1 MAISG
6 QGEFECAICHR
17 QYAARSSYTRHTK
30 QCLEQSEVTPRQK
43 SCHEC
48 SSAKSRCDQQRPR
61 CSRCVERNAHCEY
74 VSGKNINRASQANP
88 QNSNA
93 QLPHKRGSD
102 EIEIASLATLG
113 AEQQTWNGQITSMDH
128 LPPNRHGVPDQNIPV
143 APEHSSNHSTPL
155 STDALS
161 CASATLSNRTIETEA
176 TSNQSPKDLGSPEQ
190 TGQLVPN
197 EDFNV
202 IRDRWLYPYI
212 EPSPLSYALR
222 EQSMFYLCR
231 VFRTYPRMMARRER
245 LPPMIHPTQASQ
257 DMPLPLKNCFSITRM
272 WEGGAEEASSLVQGT
287 IEREMERLF
296 AEYRTYD
303 EETLITAFQAL
314 VIYAIIL
321 LFPTPQ
327 KPTTNNLTLQTV
339 VSLQEVG
346 YYVGQ
351 TGLMLRAEASHVRPT
366 WEAWILVN
374 TKRRTMS
381 ALYCLEWIYAMLNK
395 LPTFPCTELGFM
407 PAVSSKALWHART
420 KDEWEATYNC
430 WLARWTV
437 GGPYLMRELMAVQP
451 GPELDLRTEMWLEE
465 VDEFGMMYMSL
476 VNATEVPGGGGELRP
491 EKQSNEM

>member
-1 MAISG
+1 M
-6 QGEFECAICHR
+6 
-17 QYAARSSYTRHTK
+17 
-30 QCLEQSEVTPRQK
+30 TPRQK

-74 VSGKNINRASQANP
+74 VSGKNINRASQANL

-102 EIEIASLATLG
+102 EIENSSLATLG
-113 AEQQTWNGQITSMDH
+113 AEQQTWNGQITSMDY

-257 DMPLPLKNCFSITRM
+257 DMPLPLKNCLSITRM

-296 AEYRTYD
+296 AE
-303 EETLITAFQAL
+303 
-314 VIYAIIL
+314 
-321 LFPTPQ
+321 
-327 KPTTNNLTLQTV
+327 
-339 VSLQEVG
+339 VSLSH
-346 YYVGQ
+346 Q
-351 TGLMLRAEASHVRPT
+351 TPS
-366 WEAWILVN
+366 
-374 TKRRTMS
+374 
-381 ALYCLEWIYAMLNK
+381 Y
-395 LPTFPCTELGFM
+395 
-407 PAVSSKALWHART
+407 
-420 KDEWEATYNC
+420 DATT
-430 WLARWTV
+430 A
-437 GGPYLMRELMAVQP
+437 
-451 GPELDLRTEMWLEE
+451 
-465 VDEFGMMYMSL
+465 
-476 VNATEVPGGGGELRP
+476 
-491 EKQSNEM
+491 